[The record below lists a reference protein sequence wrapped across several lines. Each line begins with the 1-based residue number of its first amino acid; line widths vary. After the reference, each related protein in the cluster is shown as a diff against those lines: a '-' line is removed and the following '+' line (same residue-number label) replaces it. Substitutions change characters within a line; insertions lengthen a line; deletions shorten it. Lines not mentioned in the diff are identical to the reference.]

1 MKESV
6 LQIGALVGIVSEPDE
21 VGEAPAVLL
30 LNAGLIH
37 RIGPNRLYVTLARR
51 LAEMGMVVLRFD
63 LSGVG
68 DSPNSADTRSFDKV
82 MISDTQAAMDA
93 LTARYGVQQFLLM
106 GHCSGSILAFRVA
119 SRDERVLGAV
129 IINPE
134 GQDQGWVDYDRKRKL
149 ARYYQNYYGK
159 EALTDLSRWKK
170 LLTGKASY
178 SSIARNIFQNILWNK
193 ISGVFFQAKNRLGV
207 EQPAEAVNPLLN
219 EVLADMRTVG
229 KRGIHVLFVHSEGST
244 GLERVRLLMNTE
256 LPELRESPAVKFEII
271 PQADHTFTLR
281 SAQEYVT
288 GVIQSW
294 TEEQFGGVFVTGT
307 I

>member
-1 MKESV
+1 MKEAV
-6 LQIGALVGIVSEPDE
+6 MQIGALVGIVSEPDE
-21 VGEAPAVLL
+21 VSEAPAVLL

-51 LAEMGMVVLRFD
+51 LVEMGMIVLRFD

-93 LTARYGVQQFLLM
+93 LAARYGVQQFVLM

-119 SRDERVLGAV
+119 SRDERVVGAV

-149 ARYYQNYYGK
+149 ARYYQNYYSK

-170 LLTGKASY
+170 LLTGQASY
-178 SSIARNIFQNILWNK
+178 GSIARNIFQNILWNK
-193 ISGVFFQAKNRLGV
+193 ISSVIFQARNRLGV
-207 EQPAEAVNPLLN
+207 EQPAKAVNPLLN
-219 EVLADMRTVG
+219 EVLADMRAVG
-229 KRGIHVLFVHSEGST
+229 KRGIHMLFVHSEGST
-244 GLERVRLLMNTE
+244 GLERVRLLLNSK
-256 LPELRESPAVKFEII
+256 LPELRQSPAVKFEII
-271 PQADHTFTLR
+271 PQADHTFTLH
-281 SAQEYVT
+281 SAREHVT
-288 GVIQSW
+288 DAIQRW
-294 TEEQFGGVFVTGT
+294 TEEQFGGAFVTGT